1 MSYWVIRIA
10 KDCPDG
16 GLYWCGYQGTGPRT
30 HIWEHTDESA
40 IRFSRAVDAYK
51 AGVGGPNNAYGR
63 TDTRPDRGV
72 EIVEKPD
79 GR

>member
-10 KDCPDG
+10 RGCPDE
-16 GLYWCGYQGTGPRT
+16 GLFWCGYHGQQNKT
-30 HIWEHTDESA
+30 HIWEHGNANA
-40 IRFSRAVDAYK
+40 IRFSRKIDAER

-72 EIVEKPD
+72 EIVELIHE
-79 GR
+79 